1 MSFTTLL
8 LSTAILAPA
17 STPTNE
23 SADEQARVSD
33 HEYIFGKG
41 DTLEGDNFGPM
52 DTHIR
57 AKVNPSFPSMV
68 LIRASFVDRIHD
80 QAKDM

>member
-1 MSFTTLL
+1 MNCTILV
-8 LSTAILAPA
+8 LSAAMLAPA
-17 STPTNE
+17 STPTHE

-33 HEYIFGKG
+33 HEYIFGTG
-41 DTLEGDNFGPM
+41 DTLEGDNFGEV

-57 AKVNPSFPSMV
+57 ARANPSFPSMV